1 MTTKRVTLFS
11 DRATRRRLLLVVGA
25 VIVLMVLIGFLTFLP
40 AGTITTAA
48 QNQSAEAQRLLAAS
62 YARQIESFFNN
73 LSNVLF
79 SLASRPA
86 IQSATGLRD
95 TALRLLAEAAAA
107 NPGQIKAIVRLS
119 QSGVPR
125 YAYPAELNDRIEAGQ
140 PLDWQVDAEWIS
152 EVARVGGIQFTRRSS
167 GSGVTYLL
175 VTPVNTGVTVEAI
188 AIEVDI
194 EKYLDET
201 FRNANIGQ
209 EGQIWVLTTSG
220 NELYSARPQPAF
232 RSGTA
237 QLVGL
242 TESTTF
248 PAYPTED
255 RESVAVPV
263 YTSFTQS
270 RDSAGSLVLILSRTL
285 AEANLVVQ
293 NTLQSLGLFSIG
305 VIAFVVL
312 FGVLVGL
319 FLLRESARL
328 RREQSRRQ
336 TANTLL
342 DVSRALNSSLDLNVV
357 LQRILDNLGSVI
369 PHDSAALFLLNEDKT
384 KFRSVAELGDYNAN
398 TLQREFALN
407 EIKGA
412 FEVYTSQ
419 QPVVIPDT
427 RNDPRWD
434 ARGSRTQSWL
444 GVPLRVRDEVVGVL
458 NIDSFQ
464 PNNYTE
470 DDVSVALALADQ
482 AGVAVQNARNH
493 EMQIRAYEQ
502 ELETARAIQTSLLPQ
517 EPPPLPEVEV
527 AARSI
532 PAKQVSGDYYQYYA
546 LPNGKLGI
554 AVGDVSGKGIP
565 AALLMAV
572 ITTTLRDEI
581 LRESEPATLLHDL
594 NVRLLPRMQQNRMN
608 SGLTLAVFDPVK
620 RTIELSAGG
629 MNSPYLKTAQ
639 GWQEIEIGGYPL
651 GAAERASYQT
661 ERLDVPPQSFM
672 IFVTDGVTEA
682 QNRQGELFGFDRL
695 EAVLALQRPEFS
707 AEHVATAILNAV
719 REHLDGQDPQD
730 DITIVVMKTLSPAAA
745 Q

>member
-357 LQRILDNLGSVI
+357 LQRILDNL
-369 PHDSAALFLLNEDKT
+369 AALFLT
-384 KFRSVAELGDYNAN
+384 
-398 TLQREFALN
+398 
-407 EIKGA
+407 
-412 FEVYTSQ
+412 
-419 QPVVIPDT
+419 
-427 RNDPRWD
+427 
-434 ARGSRTQSWL
+434 
-444 GVPLRVRDEVVGVL
+444 
-458 NIDSFQ
+458 
-464 PNNYTE
+464 
-470 DDVSVALALADQ
+470 
-482 AGVAVQNARNH
+482 
-493 EMQIRAYEQ
+493 IR
-502 ELETARAIQTSLLPQ
+502 
-517 EPPPLPEVEV
+517 
-527 AARSI
+527 
-532 PAKQVSGDYYQYYA
+532 
-546 LPNGKLGI
+546 
-554 AVGDVSGKGIP
+554 
-565 AALLMAV
+565 
-572 ITTTLRDEI
+572 
-581 LRESEPATLLHDL
+581 
-594 NVRLLPRMQQNRMN
+594 RLC
-608 SGLTLAVFDPVK
+608 FC
-620 RTIELSAGG
+620 
-629 MNSPYLKTAQ
+629 
-639 GWQEIEIGGYPL
+639 
-651 GAAERASYQT
+651 
-661 ERLDVPPQSFM
+661 
-672 IFVTDGVTEA
+672 
-682 QNRQGELFGFDRL
+682 
-695 EAVLALQRPEFS
+695 
-707 AEHVATAILNAV
+707 
-719 REHLDGQDPQD
+719 
-730 DITIVVMKTLSPAAA
+730 
-745 Q
+745 